1 MKFAARF
8 IALVPMLVLLLAAGC
23 SDGSEVRADDPQV
36 ATFIKLMTPAKI
48 EVDRFTKPVS
58 FARDGTADGL
68 EVMVATRDVAGDPI
82 KVCGTFNFELNA
94 HRAASS
100 DHIGQRVAL
109 WRVSIDDE
117 KSFKSYWENFPRFYR
132 FELKLDD
139 APLPAGR
146 YVLSTWLVV
155 PGGDRLFDEYEFSY
169 DGSPVIPAPITR

>member
-1 MKFAARF
+1 MKSALPLA
-8 IALVPMLVLLLAAGC
+8 IALVLLPAAGC
-23 SDGSEVRADDPQV
+23 HDGAEITTEDPQV
-36 ATFIKLMTPAKI
+36 ASFIKLMTPAKI

-100 DHIGQRVAL
+100 DRIGQRVAL
-109 WRVSIDDE
+109 WRVDIADE
-117 KSFKSYWENFPRFYR
+117 KSFKAYWENFPRFYR
-132 FELKLDD
+132 FELKLDE

-169 DGSPVIPAPITR
+169 DGSPVIPVPITR